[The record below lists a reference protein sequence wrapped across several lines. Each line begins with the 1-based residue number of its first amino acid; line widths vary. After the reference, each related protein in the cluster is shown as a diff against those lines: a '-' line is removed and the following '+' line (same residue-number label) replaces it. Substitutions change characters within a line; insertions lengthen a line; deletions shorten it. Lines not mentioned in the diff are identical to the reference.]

1 MKLIIESAL
10 EGDLDDQF
18 EHSIKKS
25 QDRRKGHGVIRLPSS
40 VGGFDVLAPRDRIS
54 SFEFRSCWET
64 TTQISSD
71 IDQQIMAAYGGNA
84 LLRHSVPCWRAVW
97 N

>member
-1 MKLIIESAL
+1 MIIELAL

-25 QDRRKGHGVIRLPSS
+25 QDRLKGHGVTRLPSS

-71 IDQQIMAAYGGNA
+71 IDQHIILYGGNA
-84 LLRHSVPCWRAVW
+84 LLRHSVPCRRVVW
-97 N
+97 NRSF